1 VFQRRTTDPA
11 HLFCPCFG
19 RCDILVVDDNVFN
32 IMTLQTMLEVSLK
45 LKSDRALNGKE
56 AVDLVRK
63 RMREDSDEPCHCKKN
78 R

>member
-1 VFQRRTTDPA
+1 
-11 HLFCPCFG
+11 
-19 RCDILVVDDNVFN
+19 VDDNVFN

>member
-1 VFQRRTTDPA
+1 LNASKPRSSFQRRTDPSQ
-11 HLFCPCFG
+11 LFCPCFG

-56 AVDLVRK
+56 AVELIK
-63 RMREDSDEPCHCKKN
+63 RRM
-78 R
+78 